1 MAEKTAYDPV
11 AEAPRLLGEIAAYNV
26 HEMKLDVPAAALL
39 VIDMQNAFLHPDGSI
54 YLPAGAAIVDK
65 VAAVAHAFRAA
76 GRPVFYTRHAE
87 DPAGGNAGMMA
98 LWWENSSPKEGTW
111 EAAVFDGLAPQ
122 PGDVVIPKIRYDAF
136 VATDLELRLREAGI
150 RDVAITGVMANL
162 CCESTARDAFMR
174 DFRVF
179 FAADGT
185 AAPSLEF
192 HRSSLL
198 NLSYGFAYVLTCDE
212 LVAMIR
218 PGGGKK

>member
-1 MAEKTAYDPV
+1 MVEKLAYDPA
-11 AEAPRLLGEIAAYNV
+11 AEAPRLLKEIAPHNV
-26 HEMKLDVPAAALL
+26 HKMKLDVPAAALI
-39 VIDMQNAFLHPDGSI
+39 VVDMQNAFIHPDGPI
-54 YLPAGAAIVDK
+54 YMPAGAAIADA
-65 VAAVAHAFRAA
+65 VAAVANAFRAA

-98 LWWENSSPKEGTW
+98 VWWEGSSPKEGTW
-111 EAAVFDGLAPQ
+111 EAAIFEGLAPQ
-122 PGDVVIPKIRYDAF
+122 TGDVVIPKIRYDAF
-136 VATDLELRLREAGI
+136 VATDLELRLREAGVK
-150 RDVAITGVMANL
+150 DLAITGVMTNL

-198 NLSYGFAYVLTCDE
+198 NLAYGFAYVLTCDE
-212 LVAMIR
+212 LVAMVK
-218 PGGGKK
+218 GKK

>member
-1 MAEKTAYDPV
+1 MAEKLTYDPV
-11 AEAPRLLGEIAAYNV
+11 AEAPRLLKELAPYNV
-26 HEMKLDVPAAALL
+26 HGMKLDVPAAALL
-39 VIDMQNAFLHPDGSI
+39 VVDMQNAFIHPDGAI

-98 LWWENSSPKEGTW
+98 LWWENSSPQEGTW
-111 EAAVFDGLAPQ
+111 DAAVFEGLAPQ
-122 PGDVVIPKIRYDAF
+122 SGDVVIPKIRYNAF
-136 VATDLELRLREAGI
+136 IATDLEQRLREARV
-150 RDVAITGVMANL
+150 RDLAITGVMANL

-198 NLSYGFAYVLTCDE
+198 NLAYGFAYVLTCDE
-212 LVAMIR
+212 LAAMVA
-218 PGGGKK
+218 GGKK

>member
-1 MAEKTAYDPV
+1 MAEKLAYDPV
-11 AEAPRLLGEIAAYNV
+11 AEAPGLLEEIAPYNV
-26 HEMKLDVPAAALL
+26 HEMELNAPAAALL
-39 VIDMQNAFLHPDGSI
+39 VVDMQNAFIHPDGPI

-65 VAAVAHAFRAA
+65 VAAVADAFRAA

-98 LWWENSSPKEGTW
+98 LWWDDSSPKEGTW
-111 EAAVFDGLAPQ
+111 ESAIFEGLAPQ

-136 VATDLELRLREAGI
+136 VATDLEQRLRQTGVK
-150 RDVAITGVMANL
+150 DLAITGVMTNL

-198 NLSYGFAYVLTCDE
+198 NLAYGFAYVLTCDE
-212 LVAMIR
+212 LVAMTGPR
-218 PGGGKK
+218 KK